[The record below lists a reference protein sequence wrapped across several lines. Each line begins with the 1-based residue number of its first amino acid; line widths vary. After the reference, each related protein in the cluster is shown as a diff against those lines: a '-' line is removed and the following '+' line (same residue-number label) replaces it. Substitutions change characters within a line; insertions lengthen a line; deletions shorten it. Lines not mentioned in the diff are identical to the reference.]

1 MSTGAVD
8 ASESGDGN
16 PPPTGSWLTDADDA
30 ELLAHDA
37 RWTIR
42 RRASAAL
49 RSLGYI
55 VARGDLDVAA
65 LEAIE
70 DVVERQLAAV
80 AGVPDMGDRTEYMR
94 ASGIEGPR
102 NRLALEMSAVAGRS
116 NPSSLPLTLSYGDQ
130 NQLIGTFT
138 PFACHEGP
146 PGFLHG
152 GLIAALFDEFLGLSQ
167 TELQRPP
174 AMTGTLTVRY
184 IKPTP
189 LARPLHMT
197 LSEIVSDGRKRFAK
211 SELWA
216 GAERTAICEAIFIET
231 HDEASA
237 DG

>member
-1 MSTGAVD
+1 MSTGEGGGP
-8 ASESGDGN
+8 ESN
-16 PPPTGSWLTDADDA
+16 PSRAGSWLTDADDA

-42 RRASAAL
+42 RRAAAAL
-49 RSLGYI
+49 RSLGHI
-55 VARGDLDVAA
+55 VARGDLDIAA
-65 LEAIE
+65 LQAIE
-70 DVVERQLAAV
+70 DAVARQLVAV
-80 AGVPDMGDRTEYMR
+80 AGAPDMGDRMEYMR
-94 ASGIEGPR
+94 ARGIEGPR
-102 NRLALEMSAVAGRS
+102 NRLAPEMSAVAGRS
-116 NPSSLPLTLSYGDQ
+116 NPSSLPLTLSYDDQ

-216 GAERTAICEAIFIET
+216 GTERTAICEAIFIET
-231 HDEASA
+231 HDEARAS
-237 DG
+237 G

>member
-1 MSTGAVD
+1 MSTGD
-8 ASESGDGN
+8 ADAPESSDQN
-16 PPPTGSWLTDADDA
+16 RPRAGSWLTDADDA

-37 RWTIR
+37 RWTVR
-42 RRASAAL
+42 RRAAAAL
-49 RSLGYI
+49 RSLGHI

-65 LEAIE
+65 LQAIE
-70 DVVERQLAAV
+70 DVVERQLVAV
-80 AGVPDMGDRTEYMR
+80 AGATDIADRTEYMR
-94 ASGIEGPR
+94 ARGIEGPR
-102 NRLALEMSAVAGRS
+102 NRLALELSAVAGRS
-116 NPSSLPLTLSYGDQ
+116 NPASLPLTLFYSDR
-130 NQLIGTFT
+130 NELIGTFT

-189 LARPLHMT
+189 LARPLHMK